1 VRMDMHNRDELT
13 RVVAKRYR
21 NATKKEKGVILQ
33 EFCLNTGYEHKYAIK
48 KLRRMVL
55 YSGAKKQKQQRKKQS
70 KYMKITATIKGLW
83 DVADFPS
90 ATRLY
95 AIMPELVKRGIA
107 YEEIHPTNEQ
117 QELLQ
122 CISISSIDRMLQSE
136 IRTRRRRINGQTK
149 AGKLKYEIPLAI
161 DSEPVT
167 KPGVLE
173 IDLVVHCGE
182 SAMGEFIN
190 TLNAT
195 DSVTGWY
202 EAEAIM
208 GKSQR
213 AVEQAMEEIEKRLPY
228 PLTGIDSDNGTEFI
242 NGNMKRYAQRRQ
254 ITFTRSR
261 PYKKNDNAHIE
272 QKNFTHVR
280 KIIGYARF
288 DTKEQQEMMNALYRN
303 ELRLYINF
311 FQPSQ
316 KLIKK
321 ERIGSKIKRIYD
333 KPKTPYQRVMES
345 EDIAGEVKQRLTEQY
360 ERLNPFALKRAID
373 KKIRLLFQSITIT
386 A

>member
-1 VRMDMHNRDELT
+1 MHSRNELT
-13 RVVAKRYR
+13 KVVAQRYWK
-21 NATKKEKGVILQ
+21 ATKKEKGVILA
-33 EFCLNTGYEHKYAIK
+33 EFCLNTGYDHKYAIK
-48 KLRRMVL
+48 KLRKTFL
-55 YSGAKKQKQQRKKQS
+55 YPEKRKGKQKRKRRS
-70 KYMKITATIKGLW
+70 EYMIIKPTIKTLW
-83 DVADFPS
+83 DIGDYPS

-95 AIMPELVKRGIA
+95 AMIPVLVQRGIR
-107 YEEIHPTNEQ
+107 YGEIHPNYEQ
-117 QELLQ
+117 TKKLAR
-122 CISISSIDRMLQSE
+122 ISISSIDRMLQSE

-149 AGKLKYEIPLAI
+149 AGKLKYEIPFAI
-161 DSEPVT
+161 DSEIAT
-167 KPGVLE
+167 KPGTLE

-195 DSVTGWY
+195 DSITGWY

-213 AVEQAMEEIEKRLPY
+213 VVAAAMEEIEKRLPY

-242 NGNMKRYAQRRQ
+242 NGNMKRYAERRK

-288 DTKEQQEMMNALYRN
+288 DTKEQLAMMNDLYRN

-316 KLIKK
+316 KLMKK
-321 ERIGSKIKRIYD
+321 ERIGSRIKRVYD
-333 KPKTPYQRVMES
+333 TPKTPYQRVMECMEIS
-345 EDIAGEVKQRLTEQY
+345 QDIKQQLTKQY
-360 ERLNPFALKRAID
+360 EHLNPFAIKRAID
-373 KKIRLLFQSITIT
+373 KKIRLLFESVINT

>member
-1 VRMDMHNRDELT
+1 MDMHSKDELT
-13 RVVAKRYR
+13 KVVAKRYWH
-21 NATKKEKGVILQ
+21 ATKKEKSVILV
-33 EFCLNTGYEHKYAIK
+33 EFCSNTGYEHKYAIK
-48 KLRRMVL
+48 KLRKTFL
-55 YSGAKKQKQQRKKQS
+55 HPNKGKQTRKKVSQ
-70 KYMKITATIKGLW
+70 YMIIKPTIKQLW
-83 DVADFPS
+83 DTLDFPS
-90 ATRLY
+90 ATRLH
-95 AIMPELVKRGIA
+95 AMLPVLVNRGIL
-107 YEEIHPTNEQ
+107 YGEIHPNNEQ
-117 QELLQ
+117 QTKLRVV
-122 CISISSIDRMLQSE
+122 SISSIDRMLQSE
-136 IRTRRRRINGQTK
+136 IRTRRRRINGQTRP
-149 AGKLKYEIPLAI
+149 GSLKYDIPFAI
-161 DSEPVT
+161 DQEEVT

-173 IDLVVHCGE
+173 IDLVVHCGT

-195 DSVTGWY
+195 DSITFWY

-208 GKSQR
+208 GKSQK
-213 AVEQAMEEIEKRLPY
+213 AVEEAMEKIEKRLPY

-242 NGNMKRYAQRRQ
+242 NGNMKRYADRRK

-280 KIIGYARF
+280 KIIGYARL
-288 DTKEQQEMMNALYRN
+288 DTKEQQDMMNDLYRN

-316 KLIKK
+316 KLMKK
-321 ERIGSKIKRIYD
+321 ERIGSKVKKIYD

-345 EDIAGEVKQRLTEQY
+345 KDIPEAVKKKLTKQY
-360 ERLNPFALKRAID
+360 ETLNPFHLKREID
-373 KKIRLLFQSITIT
+373 RKIRKLFQSVKHS

>member
-1 VRMDMHNRDELT
+1 MHSRDELT
-13 RVVAKRYR
+13 KVVAQRYFR
-21 NATKKEKGVILQ
+21 ATKKEKSVILV
-33 EFCLNTGYEHKYAIK
+33 EYCLNTGYEHKYAIK
-48 KLRRMVL
+48 KLRKTFL
-55 YSGAKKQKQQRKKQS
+55 HPEKGKQKRKKQS
-70 KYMKITATIKGLW
+70 QYMMIKPTIKTLW
-83 DVADFPS
+83 DIADFPS
-90 ATRLY
+90 ATRLH
-95 AIMPELVKRGIA
+95 AILPVLIARGIT
-107 YEEIHPTNEQ
+107 YGEIHPNREQ
-117 QELLQ
+117 REKLAV
-122 CISISSIDRMLQSE
+122 ISISSIDRVLQSE

-149 AGKLKYEIPLAI
+149 SGKLKYEIPFAI
-161 DSEPVT
+161 DSEVVT
-167 KPGVLE
+167 KPGTLE

-182 SAMGEFIN
+182 SAMGEFLN

-195 DSVTGWY
+195 DSITGWY

-213 AVEQAMEEIEKRLPY
+213 AVEAAMEEIEKRLPY

-242 NGNMKRYAQRRQ
+242 NGNMKRYADRRK

-261 PYKKNDNAHIE
+261 PYQKNDNAHIE

-280 KIIGYARF
+280 KIIGYARL
-288 DTKEQQEMMNALYRN
+288 DTPEQQKMMNDLYRN

-321 ERIGSKIKRIYD
+321 ERIGSRIKRVYD
-333 KPKTPYQRVMES
+333 TPKTPYQRVIES
-345 EDIAGEVKQRLTEQY
+345 KDISEMIKKKLTKQY
-360 ERLNPFALKRAID
+360 EELNPFYLKREID
-373 KKIRLLFQSITIT
+373 RKIKRIFESIRNT

>member
-1 VRMDMHNRDELT
+1 MLPTFIRT
-13 RVVAKRYR
+13 
-21 NATKKEKGVILQ
+21 GILYQ
-33 EFCLNTGYEHKYAIK
+33 EINPNSEQLR
-48 KLRRMVL
+48 KLSV
-55 YSGAKKQKQQRKKQS
+55 
-70 KYMKITATIKGLW
+70 
-83 DVADFPS
+83 
-90 ATRLY
+90 
-95 AIMPELVKRGIA
+95 
-107 YEEIHPTNEQ
+107 
-117 QELLQ
+117 
-122 CISISSIDRMLQSE
+122 ISISSIDRMLQSE
-136 IRTRRRRINGQTK
+136 IRTRRRRINGQTRP
-149 AGKLKYEIPLAI
+149 GSLKYNIPLAI
-161 DSEPVT
+161 DCEEVT

-173 IDLVVHCGE
+173 IDLVVHCGT

-195 DSVTGWY
+195 DSITFWY

-208 GKSQR
+208 GKSQMV
-213 AVEQAMEEIEKRLPY
+213 VEQAMEEIEKRLPY

-242 NGNMKRYAQRRQ
+242 NGNMKRYADRRK

-280 KIIGYARF
+280 KIIGYARL
-288 DTKEQQEMMNALYRN
+288 DTKEQQQMMNDLYRN

-321 ERIGSKIKRIYD
+321 ERIGSRIKRVYD
-333 KPKTPYQRVMES
+333 KPKTPYERVMES
-345 EDIAGEVKQRLTEQY
+345 KDISEGVKKELTKQY
-360 ERLNPFALKRAID
+360 ETLNPFHLKREID
-373 KKIRLLFQSITIT
+373 RKIKRIFESVRNK

>member
-1 VRMDMHNRDELT
+1 MDMHSKNELT
-13 RVVAKRYR
+13 KVVAKRYGR
-21 NATKKEKGVILQ
+21 ATKKEKSVILQ

-48 KLRRMVL
+48 KLRNAFL
-55 YSGAKKQKQQRKKQS
+55 HPAKKIEKQKRNKKS
-70 KYMKITATIKGLW
+70 KYMLIKATIKELW

-95 AIMPELVKRGIA
+95 SMLPELVKTGIL
-107 YEEIHPTNEQ
+107 YEEIRPNNEQ
-117 QELLQ
+117 QLLLSQ
-122 CISISSIDRMLQSE
+122 ISISSIDRMLQSE

-149 AGKLKYEIPLAI
+149 PGSLKYNIPFAI
-161 DSEPVT
+161 DSKVT

-173 IDLVVHCGE
+173 IDLVVHCGT

-195 DSVTGWY
+195 DSITFWY

-242 NGNMKRYAQRRQ
+242 NGNMKRYADRRN

-261 PYKKNDNAHIE
+261 PYQKNDNAHIE

-280 KIIGYARF
+280 KIIGYARM
-288 DTKEQQEMMNALYRN
+288 DTKEQQDMMNDLYRN

-316 KLIKK
+316 KLIRK
-321 ERIGSKIKRIYD
+321 ERIGSKIKRVYD
-333 KPKTPYQRVMES
+333 IPKTPYQRVLES
-345 EDIAGEVKQRLTEQY
+345 KDISNEVKQKLTKEY
-360 ERLNPFALKRAID
+360 KTLNPFALKRTID
-373 KKIRLLFQSITIT
+373 KKIRLLFQSVKNT

>member
-1 VRMDMHNRDELT
+1 MLDEMDMHSRNELT
-13 RVVAKRYR
+13 KVVAKRYFF
-21 NATKKEKGVILQ
+21 ATKKEKSVILYK
-33 EFCLNTGYEHKYAIK
+33 FCLNTGYEHKYAIK
-48 KLRRMVL
+48 KLRRTYL
-55 YSGAKKQKQQRKKQS
+55 YPKKREQTRKRVS
-70 KYMKITATIKGLW
+70 KYMVIKSTVKTLW
-83 DVADFPS
+83 DVADSPS
-90 ATRLY
+90 ATRLH
-95 AIMPELVKRGIA
+95 AIMPVLIGRGIT
-107 YEEIHPTNEQ
+107 YGEINPSSDQ
-117 QELLQ
+117 RAMLSQ
-122 CISISSIDRMLQSE
+122 ISISSLDRMLQSE
-136 IRTRRRRINGQTK
+136 IRTRRKRINGQTK
-149 AGKLKYEIPLAI
+149 GGKLKYEISFAI
-161 DSEPVT
+161 DSEEVT

-182 SAMGEFIN
+182 SAMGDFIN

-195 DSVTGWY
+195 DSITGWY

-213 AVEQAMEEIEKRLPY
+213 AVEAAMEEIEKRLPY
-228 PLTGIDSDNGTEFI
+228 PLTGIDSDNGSEFI
-242 NGNMKRYAQRRQ
+242 NGNMKRYADRKR

-280 KIIGYARF
+280 KIIGYARL
-288 DTKEQQEMMNALYRN
+288 DTKEQQEMMNDLYRN

-321 ERIGSKIKRIYD
+321 ERIGSKIKRVYD

-345 EDIAGEVKQRLTEQY
+345 KDIQEDIKRKLTKQY
-360 ERLNPFALKRAID
+360 ETLNPFHLKREID
-373 KKIRLLFQSITIT
+373 RKIKKIFESIKYSV
-386 A
+386 